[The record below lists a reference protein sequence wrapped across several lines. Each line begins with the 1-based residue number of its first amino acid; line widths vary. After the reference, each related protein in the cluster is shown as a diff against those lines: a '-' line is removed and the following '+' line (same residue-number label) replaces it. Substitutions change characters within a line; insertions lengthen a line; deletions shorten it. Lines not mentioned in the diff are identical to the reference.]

1 MGFLNTGRGE
11 GETGMSEGKRPR
23 TEEQRR
29 IDRRSF
35 YIGIGIGIAIMAL
48 YVILYFAGYIK

>member
-1 MGFLNTGRGE
+1 
-11 GETGMSEGKRPR
+11 MSEGKRPR